1 VYLDDQLLDALHG
14 MPLRGAIV
22 FQGMTLIAAGDVL
35 ALYTPQAELVDTLS
49 NDHFSANGIE
59 KLAILRNSNPVML
72 SGTSYFTVDENFSQ
86 IVPLKSLADDT
97 VFTEPQVL
105 PEAISKAISQDY
117 LGEGL
122 PLERILLDLHSGR
135 LFGKIGVYVMDSAAV
150 LMIVLTITGLIIW
163 IRRIWRKS
171 RRQER
176 S

>member
-1 VYLDDQLLDALHG
+1 
-14 MPLRGAIV
+14 M
-22 FQGMTLIAAGDVL
+22 
-35 ALYTPQAELVDTLS
+35 
-49 NDHFSANGIE
+49 
-59 KLAILRNSNPVML
+59 
-72 SGTSYFTVDENFSQ
+72 DENFSQ

-105 PEAISKAISQDY
+105 PEAISKAISQAY

-150 LMIVLTITGLIIW
+150 LMIVLTVTGLLIW